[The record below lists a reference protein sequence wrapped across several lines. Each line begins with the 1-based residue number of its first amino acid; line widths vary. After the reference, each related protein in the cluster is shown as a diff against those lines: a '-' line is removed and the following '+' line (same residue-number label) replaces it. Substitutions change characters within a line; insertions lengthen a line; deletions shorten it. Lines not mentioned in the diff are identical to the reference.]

1 MLHSPFRQAKN
12 GQNRLHLPHFYTGC
26 REFAKKVSKSKVS
39 VVIAT
44 YNYAQYVASS
54 IKSVLDQTFGDLE
67 VIVVD
72 DGSKDHTE
80 AVVRPFLED
89 DRVRYVKTENRRQ
102 PAAKNTGIELSRAP
116 LVAFLDA
123 DDLWLPTKVA
133 KQVAVY
139 EADPDLGVV
148 YCRRCLMDPEGQEV
162 EFTQPVLYRGPVLE
176 SIFEDNFIC
185 FSSAIVSQ
193 RVFELVG
200 LFDERR
206 RQNSDYDL
214 WVRAALH
221 FRFDYVDEPLV
232 WYRQGHA
239 SLKQGAE
246 TLLRSTLE
254 IRSEFLDL
262 HGGRALLS
270 PRLIRRAN
278 ALIYN
283 NLGLA
288 IRRSRPLHAL
298 TLFARSIAIHPASPE
313 PWLGIVGIIPFS
325 EPVRRPIRR
334 LLGRRVNFK
343 PRRTGRSLAIG
354 LRPSSGQVAV
364 QVGDGAPLEAQPRA
378 TSAGG

>member
-1 MLHSPFRQAKN
+1 MM
-12 GQNRLHLPHFYTGC
+12 
-26 REFAKKVSKSKVS
+26 VSK
-39 VVIAT
+39 
-44 YNYAQYVASS
+44 
-54 IKSVLDQTFGDLE
+54 
-67 VIVVD
+67 D
-72 DGSKDHTE
+72 DTE

-89 DRVRYVKTENRRQ
+89 DRVRYVKTENRGQ

-185 FSSAIVSQ
+185 FSSAMVSQ

-214 WVRAALH
+214 WVRAAPH

-298 TLFARSIAIHPASPE
+298 TLFARSIAMHPASPE

-325 EPVRRPIRR
+325 EPVAAARSD
-334 LLGRRVNFK
+334 GCSVGES
-343 PRRTGRSLAIG
+343 TSSLAGPVAPSPLATG
-354 LRPSSGQVAV
+354 LRLAKWQCRSATAPARSPVPGHIGRGVSLGSGRWASR
-364 QVGDGAPLEAQPRA
+364 P
-378 TSAGG
+378 